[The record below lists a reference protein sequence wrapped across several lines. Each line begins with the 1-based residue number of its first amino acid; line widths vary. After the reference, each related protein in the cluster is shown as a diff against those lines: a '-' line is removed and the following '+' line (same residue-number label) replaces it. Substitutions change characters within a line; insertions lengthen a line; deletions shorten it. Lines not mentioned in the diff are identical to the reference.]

1 MKGYEFFIISSLLVM
16 NINFVSLVEF
26 CIVYWLFI
34 CKVLSVFVKYLIDIW
49 YVGVLMKL
57 FIGFR
62 GDMI

>member
-34 CKVLSVFVKYLIDIW
+34 CKVLRVFVKYLIDIW

>member
-1 MKGYEFFIISSLLVM
+1 M

-26 CIVYWLFI
+26 RIVYWLFI